1 MINELLAQIE
11 GDEKKLKENARPKL
25 KEPIISREAA
35 KSLGVFCLNEFLYD
49 KCRFGDNCRFGHGLM
64 ADIKACK
71 KCCKFVLMDNCKFGD
86 KCNLAHNCDC
96 IDKFAARIKEAAQKK
111 ALHAATAS
119 QKVRPTQQGLTCLM
133 LRATKHEASQ

>member
-1 MINELLAQIE
+1 MIKELLAQIE

-71 KCCKFVLMDNCKFGD
+71 KCCKFGD

-96 IDKFAARIKEAAQKK
+96 IDKFAARIKEAVQNK
-111 ALHAATAS
+111 ALQAARLGQIKA
-119 QKVRPTQQGLTCLM
+119 QPR
-133 LRATKHEASQ
+133 

>member
-1 MINELLAQIE
+1 MIKELLAQIE

-71 KCCKFVLMDNCKFGD
+71 KCCKFVLMDNCKFGE
-86 KCNLAHNCDC
+86 NVTS
-96 IDKFAARIKEAAQKK
+96 RTT
-111 ALHAATAS
+111 ATAS
-119 QKVRPTQQGLTCLM
+119 TSSQPASRKRFRRKHYSWANM
-133 LRATKHEASQ
+133 L

>member
-1 MINELLAQIE
+1 MIKELLAQIE
-11 GDEKKLKENARPKL
+11 GDKKKLKENARPKL
-25 KEPIISREAA
+25 TEPIISREAA

-96 IDKFAARIKEAAQKK
+96 IDKFAARIKEAVQKK
-111 ALHAATAS
+111 AFQLGQPDKA
-119 QKVRPTQQGLTCLM
+119 QPQR
-133 LRATKHEASQ
+133 